1 MLWQIL
7 AGLLVGQSLVL
18 SLLTQSVDDVMFL
31 ILVWA
36 GAFIVL
42 QTPFPWCPPRPTLL
56 GLATGFAL
64 VIWVLWRSHL
74 IFSLEAGSSVLPLIA
89 AFGLALMALPL
100 KAFKP
105 VLPSLTVLG
114 LFPLMRVLTVSLPAQ
129 NLTEVNAQLVKVI
142 LLLGALPVQQEANS
156 VTIPGGGVKILAAC
170 TGLSTLLQMLL
181 VAIIFAMAFP
191 MRHRWQN
198 ILMAAVALAL
208 GLLVNS
214 FRLVLLTL
222 ITASEVNNKK
232 WWFELFHTG
241 WPSLLFPGIA
251 MLLFV
256 QLYLMWMEHQVAQL
270 EGS

>member
-1 MLWQIL
+1 
-7 AGLLVGQSLVL
+7 
-18 SLLTQSVDDVMFL
+18 
-31 ILVWA
+31 
-36 GAFIVL
+36 
-42 QTPFPWCPPRPTLL
+42 
-56 GLATGFAL
+56 
-64 VIWVLWRSHL
+64 
-74 IFSLEAGSSVLPLIA
+74 
-89 AFGLALMALPL
+89 
-100 KAFKP
+100 
-105 VLPSLTVLG
+105 
-114 LFPLMRVLTVSLPAQ
+114 
-129 NLTEVNAQLVKVI
+129 
-142 LLLGALPVQQEANS
+142 
-156 VTIPGGGVKILAAC
+156 
-170 TGLSTLLQMLL
+170 
-181 VAIIFAMAFP
+181 MAFP

-222 ITASEVNNKK
+222 ITASEVSNKK